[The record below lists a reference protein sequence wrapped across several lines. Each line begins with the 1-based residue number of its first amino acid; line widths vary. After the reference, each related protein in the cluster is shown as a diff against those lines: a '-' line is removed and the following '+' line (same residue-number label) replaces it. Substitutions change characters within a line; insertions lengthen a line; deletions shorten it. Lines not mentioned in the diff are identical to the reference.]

1 MKQNL
6 FIPVIS
12 ILTLF
17 SACTKHNSEAQ
28 NEPYIVNFEQCM
40 ATEQAMKISEI
51 ADTIEYLELKTP
63 KDIIIARILNIIPGD
78 DFWIIH
84 TKDGIFKFTKE
95 GEFVREIG
103 RKGQG
108 PGEYLRILGIEI
120 DRARKEIIHADMQQV
135 LFYDLEGNFLRSAKI
150 NDYFFNI
157 AFSDS
162 VLWTCNL
169 CLHIDKY
176 MACALNREGDTIA
189 SMPNPN
195 YGMESLNT
203 DGFYFNSSTDLRE
216 FSRYNG
222 ALYMKTRASNDTV
235 FQLSGSKWTP
245 YLYFDM
251 GKYKM
256 PVEYEMWYSKEAYEK
271 NATRYWN
278 IPRLEED
285 DRYLYLTAVRQK
297 STNEIRGHAD
307 DHKYIVYD
315 KEKEQGFVTKG
326 ETGIKITDDILG
338 GPAIWPRWVSDDY
351 YISTVEWYSL
361 SEELKNGNYTLDPT
375 FKKQFDSWG
384 HDTNQLILL
393 CRKRK

>member
-63 KDIIIARILNIIPGD
+63 KD
-78 DFWIIH
+78 
-84 TKDGIFKFTKE
+84 
-95 GEFVREIG
+95 
-103 RKGQG
+103 
-108 PGEYLRILGIEI
+108 
-120 DRARKEIIHADMQQV
+120 IIHADMQQV

-256 PVEYEMWYSKEAYEK
+256 PILYSLVSAE
-271 NATRYWN
+271 T
-278 IPRLEED
+278 
-285 DRYLYLTAVRQK
+285 LTVCRPVLLWMK
-297 STNEIRGHAD
+297 TVS
-307 DHKYIVYD
+307 HKYRIR
-315 KEKEQGFVTKG
+315 QMN
-326 ETGIKITDDILG
+326 L
-338 GPAIWPRWVSDDY
+338 
-351 YISTVEWYSL
+351 
-361 SEELKNGNYTLDPT
+361 
-375 FKKQFDSWG
+375 
-384 HDTNQLILL
+384 
-393 CRKRK
+393 